1 MSNLYKFLSSTTL
14 NLTASATVVIECFGA
29 GGRGSKNGN
38 GGSGGAYSRVTKALE
53 SGSYLIGVGKN
64 DYNGYGNGGD
74 TWFKSG
80 SLGVIICQ
88 AGGGRQDGTIDW
100 QVSQATGSTI
110 YYGGYGSPDFMGYA
124 SYNGSAGGGGAGNG
138 GNGQSGQSAF
148 FSTEFT
154 AAIGGTGSWIA
165 GDGTGNGG
173 NGGFYYSGAN
183 VNKVHPPK
191 TGSYPGGGGGGAYD
205 YGAETETAG
214 GDGVLF
220 LTY

>member
-1 MSNLYKFLSSTTL
+1 MSNLYKFLSSATL
-14 NLTASATVVIECFGA
+14 NLTASKTVVIECFGA
-29 GGRGSKNGN
+29 GGRGSKTGN
-38 GGSGGAYSRVTKALE
+38 GGSGGAYSKVTKTLE
-53 SGSYLIGVGKN
+53 AGTYSIGVGKN

-80 SLGVIICQ
+80 SANVVICQ
-88 AGGGRQDGTIDW
+88 AGGGRQDGTITW
-100 QVSQATGSTI
+100 QLSQATGSTI
-110 YYGGYGSPDFMGYA
+110 YYGGYGCPDFMGYA
-124 SYNGSAGGGGAGNG
+124 SYNGSGGGGGAGNG

-148 FSTEFT
+148 FSTDLV
-154 AAIGGTGSWIA
+154 AAVGGTGSWIN

-183 VNKVHPPK
+183 VNKVHPP
-191 TGSYPGGGGGGAYD
+191 TDGAYPGGGGGGAYD
-205 YGAETETAG
+205 YGAETETNG